1 MSVELDEVERVWQEA
16 DCLFSNEQVVAAIDT
31 LGVQIT
37 EKLAGK
43 NPLVLPLMSGA
54 TVIAGKLLPRLAF
67 HLQLD
72 YIHASRYRDNTAGT
86 AKIDWLVEPRHS
98 LQGRT
103 VLVVDDILDEGPTL
117 DAVIRWCREQGAE
130 EVFSAVLVNKIHDR
144 RVPVGFQ
151 ADFVGLD
158 VPDRYVFG
166 YGMDYKGYLRNAPG
180 IYAVRGM

>member
-1 MSVELDEVERVWQEA
+1 MSVSLDEVESVWREA
-16 DCLFSNEQVVAAIDT
+16 DCLFNNEQVVAAIDT
-31 LGVQIT
+31 MAAQIT

-54 TVIAGKLLPRLAF
+54 TVIAGKLLPRLDF

-86 AKIDWLVEPRHS
+86 AKIDWLVEPRHA
-98 LQGRT
+98 LKDRT
-103 VLVVDDILDEGPTL
+103 VLIVDDILDEGPTL
-117 DAVIRWCREQGAE
+117 DAVIRWCREQGAAQ
-130 EVFSAVLVNKIHDR
+130 VFSAVLVNKIHDR

-166 YGMDYKGYLRNAPG
+166 YGMDYNEQGRNLPA
-180 IYAVRGM
+180 IYALGE